1 MKKLGQRVLMM
12 TEMREKT
19 IDLLVLVSRWD

>member
-1 MKKLGQRVLMM
+1 MKKLGQRALMM